1 VSGSLPIRRGP
12 VLAVLFAGVLIGA
25 LDISIVGPALPAIGT
40 AFEVDSRA
48 LAWVF
53 NSYVLF
59 YLIGAPLLGKLSDRH
74 GRRAVYVTSLALF
87 ACGSLLIAMAAQFHV
102 LLLGR
107 VIQAIGAG
115 GLFPIASAV
124 IGDSFPPERRGRAL
138 GLIGAVFG
146 VAFLLGPLLGGV
158 LLRFSWHWL
167 FLINLPLV
175 VVLIPLAWTWLP
187 AQQRTGQ
194 APFDVAGACAL
205 VLMLGGFA
213 WVLTQIDPASPG
225 ASLLRPSV
233 VLAFGFAFAAAP
245 WFWFAERRAADPIL
259 PPVLLQAPQLRLV
272 GAIAAAT
279 GLVEAGMVFLPTIAV
294 VGLGVSAADASLMML
309 PLVLALIVGA
319 PTAGQLL
326 DRVGARRVIQAGLL
340 LTTAGLAAFAWL
352 AIGRSQ
358 FYVAGITI
366 GLGLSGLLGAPLRA
380 VMLREA
386 GERYRGAGQGL
397 LTLWLSAGRMAGAA
411 VVGALAASATQALEG
426 FQAAMMML
434 ASVTAL
440 ALLVSFRLRFDAPAA
455 RLQGSHR

>member
-1 VSGSLPIRRGP
+1 VSRSLAIRRGP

-74 GRRAVYVTSLALF
+74 GRRAVYVASLALF
-87 ACGSLLIAMAAQFHV
+87 GCGSLLIALAPQFHV

-146 VAFLLGPLLGGV
+146 IAFLLGPLLGGV

-175 VVLIPLAWTWLP
+175 VVLIPLAWAWLP
-187 AQQRTGQ
+187 AKPRTGQ

-205 VLMLGGFA
+205 ILMLGGFA
-213 WVLTQIDPASPG
+213 WALTQIDPTNAG
-225 ASLLRPSV
+225 GSLLRPSV
-233 VLAFGFAFAAAP
+233 VFAFGVAFAAAP

-319 PTAGQLL
+319 PAAGQLL

-358 FYVAGITI
+358 FYAAGITI

-411 VVGALAASATQALEG
+411 VVGALAASSTQALEG

-440 ALLVSFRLRFDAPAA
+440 ALLVSFRLRFDAPVA